1 MQHGVKNPRIMSR
14 WATLVALAVGALAC
28 QGEGPKKKPGE
39 AATPQASAQHSAPV
53 AATSAPNLANLLEK
67 ITIAA
72 KKAKDGD
79 AANVAKQ
86 QKAAGADKKL
96 LELAAPAGLLR
107 FFSRDGTLNKDGTDL
122 LALLADIDR
131 HGLDKAG
138 YRLGQVDQATA
149 AVTQAF
155 VEERK
160 LLLSLEK
167 QPRAAMVAA
176 AVALWLRGGEGSAV
190 LLSRAGTEQLGEN
203 GLRALDT
210 VLPALE
216 LATQKSREAL
226 VTADEELLRA
236 AGRYVVDFAYAT
248 PAHPLKYTPPA
259 EVRKM
264 TEKNAEAI
272 AKVLKDNNGKL
283 GDGLK
288 KLWPNHPQYVALHA
302 AYDTYKK
309 LVEAGG
315 WQAMPKMAGK
325 QVKKGEIGPYIT
337 ALRQRLQTEGY
348 EVGAGDRF
356 DDDLEVAVKTFQGRH
371 QLDPDGVVT
380 ATVQKE
386 LDVTAEKR
394 LKLIQLSLQRYRES
408 EGRMAGDDDFF
419 IYVNIAFQMLWVY
432 DHGAV
437 VDKHKVIVGNNDT
450 DSDQMSAVKGK
461 INRTKMFSHKMVRV
475 ILAPKWF
482 PTPRVVELE
491 LQPKLAKDPSFLE
504 QQGYVREVQPDGTE
518 KWYQKAGKSNLLGDV
533 KFQGPNAFNIYLHD
547 TPFREKFSFAR
558 RPFSHGCV
566 RVHKPLDLAE
576 LILGRDKGMS
586 GREIRD
592 IVQEREEK
600 EIRLKTP
607 LPVHIDYASAGVD
620 EEGNVIFGADIYGYD
635 QAFFDGVLPVEE
647 AKEYKAGSTRGL

>member
-1 MQHGVKNPRIMSR
+1 MQHSSNRFGNMRNYL
-14 WATLVALAVGALAC
+14 ATLVALAGLAGC
-28 QGEGPKKKPGE
+28 EGQEPPKKPDE
-39 AATPQASAQHSAPV
+39 AVAPQAGPAQAAV
-53 AATSAPNLANLLEK
+53 AAPAPKLADIVQK
-67 ITIAA
+67 IATAA
-72 KKAKDGD
+72 KKAADD
-79 AANVAKQ
+79 EAATVAKQ
-86 QKAAGADKKL
+86 LKAAGADKKV
-96 LELAAPAGLLR
+96 LELVAPAGTLR
-107 FFSRDGTLNKDGTDL
+107 FYSRDGTLNKDGADV
-122 LALLADIDR
+122 LALLADLDR
-131 HGLDKAG
+131 HGLDKSG
-138 YRLGQVDQATA
+138 YRLGQIDQATA

-155 VEERK
+155 GEERK
-160 LLLSLEK
+160 VLLTLEK
-167 QPRAAMVAA
+167 QPRAALVAA
-176 AVALWLRGGEGSAV
+176 AAALWLRGGDGSAV
-190 LLSRAGTEQLGEN
+190 ALSRAGAEQLGEN
-203 GLRALDT
+203 GLRALDAA
-210 VLPALE
+210 LPT
-216 LATQKSREAL
+216 LATAAQKSREAL
-226 VTADEELLRA
+226 IAADQELLRA
-236 AGRYVVDFAYAT
+236 TARYVVDFDYAT

-272 AKVLKDNNGKL
+272 AKVLKDNQGKL

-288 KLWPNHPQYVALHA
+288 KHWPNHPQYALLQG

-309 LVEAGG
+309 LVDAGG
-315 WQAMPKMAGK
+315 WASLPKLTAK
-325 QVKKGEIGPYIT
+325 QVKKGEIGPYIV

-348 EVGAGDRF
+348 EVGSGDRF
-356 DDDLEVAVKTFQGRH
+356 DDDLEAAVKAFQGRH

-380 ATVQKE
+380 ATVHKE
-386 LDVTAEKR
+386 LEVTAEKR
-394 LKLIQLSLQRYRES
+394 LKLIQLAMQRYRES
-408 EGRMAGDDDFF
+408 EGKMAADDDFF
-419 IYVNIAFQMLWVY
+419 LFVNIAFQMLWVY
-432 DHGAV
+432 DHGAI

-450 DSDQMSAVKGK
+450 DSDQVSAVKGK

-482 PTPRVVELE
+482 PTSRVVELE

-504 QQGYVREVQPDGTE
+504 KEGYVREVQPDGTE

-566 RVHKPLDLAE
+566 RVHKPVELAE

-592 IVQEREEK
+592 IIQEKEEK
-600 EIRLKTP
+600 EIKLKTP

-620 EEGNVIFGADIYGYD
+620 DEGNVIFGADIYGYD